1 MKNNNSILITIVLG
15 ICILIGAWYFQ
26 VFTDYEVPSRILA
39 AILGVVITAIITQ
52 LLLSSQTN
60 KEVTLRQEQQKWQ
73 AEQDKLKQD
82 RQKELAKETREWQEQ
97 QALKTK
103 EWQEQQDKKTEQ
115 WRIDHDR
122 SNTAFCEKL
131 KIYKNFLDTLYGAVK
146 DEELTDKEKIEL
158 QYQTSLVAMHCE
170 PENILKLSEAV
181 KKVITMMCKPDRQRS
196 SNNNVLL
203 ETLFD
208 VVEAL
213 RKDLYAKDDIKTFSD
228 DVRRRTIDNFNV
240 AYSNAKEGNTDVNDN
255 KQHLSVDLNVLSDI
269 SCILKSGNIESMA
282 EVKPIESGLSSEK
295 QKAYNTS
302 EWNFAVKDWQSQG
315 WEVKA
320 LESED
325 CPLLI
330 TRNDGNP
337 GMIDMGFYD
346 NHYYIQARYEGDWNF
361 SKCLKWDNGGRRQ
374 REMWWEYPPLAMDV
388 PRGSF
393 ISRFKSSPE
402 LQQYIIKRVDYLM
415 GVLQK
420 EHRTIQWMNAVD
432 ERKDWNLFTWY
443 WSTLACEYQNDE
455 EGKVYMDTMPDENDK
470 SKVIVQLG
478 NRANNVEMLKKT
490 LERIGCPEK
499 IDKIEKVDCYVTLA
513 TINSLEPEMVGKE
526 LNEWIR
532 KISENNKSNNLKS

>member
-82 RQKELAKETREWQEQ
+82 RQKELAKETREGQEQ

-122 SNTAFCEKL
+122 SNTVFCEKL

-196 SNNNVLL
+196 SNANVLL

-532 KISENNKSNNLKS
+532 KISEKNKSNN

>member
-532 KISENNKSNNLKS
+532 KISEKNKSNN